1 VYDSVFGR
9 FRATVVAEAGG
20 ISVDGDTG
28 ASAIKPFSAAARASS
43 ARRSAEKQAS
53 RPTDAYVDSIYRE
66 VKSAIQDAIDRL
78 ATQRASRSSA
88 SV

>member
-9 FRATVVAEAGG
+9 FPATVVAEAGG

-43 ARRSAEKQAS
+43 ARRFAEKQAS

-66 VKSAIQDAIDRL
+66 SAIQDAHRSARQ
-78 ATQRASRSSA
+78 ATRFP
-88 SV
+88 VFG